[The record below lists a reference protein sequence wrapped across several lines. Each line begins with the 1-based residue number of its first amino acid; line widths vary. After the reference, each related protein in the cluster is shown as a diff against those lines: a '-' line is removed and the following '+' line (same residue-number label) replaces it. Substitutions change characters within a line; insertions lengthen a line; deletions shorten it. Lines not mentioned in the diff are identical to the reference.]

1 MHILRAPTT
10 GSNSSGFNPIFQKFC
25 MMICEIIA
33 YKTVCRIFRIFCRSS
48 FINSFIAKSNFRTL
62 KSPKLNYLESHL
74 FSPHTVLKII
84 SAQISWKNFFFEKTF
99 FQGLGVFFTTAK
111 SLITASF
118 FSTKKNIFILFFKCG
133 YLIVMQY

>member
-84 SAQISWKNFFFEKTF
+84 SAQISWKNFF
-99 FQGLGVFFTTAK
+99 L
-111 SLITASF
+111 
-118 FSTKKNIFILFFKCG
+118 KNLFFKDLQLFSRLQNYWFWPHFFPRKINFVLFVNCN
-133 YLIVMQY
+133 YLILIRY